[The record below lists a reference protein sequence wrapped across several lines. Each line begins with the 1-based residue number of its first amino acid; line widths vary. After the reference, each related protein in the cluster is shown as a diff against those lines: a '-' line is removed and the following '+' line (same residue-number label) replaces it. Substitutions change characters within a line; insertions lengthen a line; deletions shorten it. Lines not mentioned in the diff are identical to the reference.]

1 MATNAAALPMRPT
14 LGENEYSGTRT
25 DIRVITAA
33 LTTISLMVT
42 LTAMV
47 SVPRTNCCSP
57 RNSAGEM
64 GNREYL

>member
-1 MATNAAALPMRPT
+1 MEGEPAPTNEINA
-14 LGENEYSGTRT
+14 GENEYAGACANLS
-25 DIRVITAA
+25 VIVAG

-42 LTAMV
+42 LTVMV

-57 RNSAGEM
+57 RNAAGEK